1 VSWQVADPND
11 DDVTFDVQFK
21 EIGDRAWRTIR
32 TGIDEDFVSFDGS
45 TLPDGTY
52 VVRVVASDAISNPAG
67 LALTAEKIS
76 PPFDVDNTPP
86 RIEHLKARVEG
97 GTLHVG
103 FTAADGFSVLR
114 EASWSVDAGDWIL
127 ARPADGLSDSG
138 SEEYELTSP
147 SPGAGEH
154 SIVVRVPDAAGN
166 VGSGRIVIEIP

>member
-1 VSWQVADPND
+1 
-11 DDVTFDVQFK
+11 
-21 EIGDRAWRTIR
+21 
-32 TGIDEDFVSFDGS
+32 
-45 TLPDGTY
+45 
-52 VVRVVASDAISNPAG
+52 VASDAVSNPAG

-76 PPFDVDNTPP
+76 PPFDIDNTPP

-127 ARPADGLSDSG
+127 ARPADGMSDSG
-138 SEEYELTSP
+138 SEEYDLTSP

-166 VGSGRIVIEIP
+166 VG